1 LVVSRIGDQITVRL
15 ILLQSQY
22 YGSDIAVHNIKKID
36 LNLLVV
42 LDALL
47 DERNVTRAAA
57 RLGYTQPTISGM
69 LTRLRDLFGDPLF
82 VRTQRGLLATPRAQ
96 ALAAPLKQLLADSR
110 RLVARDVFDPA
121 SAKAT
126 FSISSNDYMQQ
137 AVLVPLIKVLRDEA
151 RNVRIAITPPIIE
164 GLAEALARGQI
175 DLAITIPEFA
185 MSDLRSRL
193 LYREHYVV
201 AVRPQH
207 PLARRAAMTVE
218 RFCNYDHVVVSP
230 TGGSFEGPTD
240 QALARLQL
248 RRKVRYSVPSFLLLP
263 EMLQT
268 DDLVALVP
276 FRLLSENNKRL
287 VVLNPPVDVP
297 GFDVIA
303 VWHPRV
309 DKDIAHRWLRSRL
322 VNIAKIPW
330 AKAAPTAVIQP
341 LHRVDDGVHFAD
353 FACRKAAQ
361 SNMLVHG
368 GLAIGGCGR
377 SGGLRHCAST
387 TPEPGERK
395 GRLAGRSL
403 KLDHVDAGQG
413 DLVDDRIRQRVSRNL
428 FLKGVVARHS
438 VDRHDHVKAA
448 QGGQDRRE

>member
-1 LVVSRIGDQITVRL
+1 MAACLGRLARKLRIGDQITVRL

-22 YGSDIAVHNIKKID
+22 YGSDIAMHNIKKID

-96 ALAAPLKQLLADSR
+96 ALAAPLKQLLADSQ

-137 AVLVPLIKVLRDEA
+137 ALLVPLIKVLRDEA
-151 RNVRIAITPPIIE
+151 RHVRIAITPPIIE

-185 MSDLRSRL
+185 VSDLRSRL

-218 RFCNYDHVVVSP
+218 RFCNYDHLVVSP

-276 FRLLSENNKRL
+276 SRLLSENNKRL

-322 VNIAKIPW
+322 VNIAKIP
-330 AKAAPTAVIQP
+330 
-341 LHRVDDGVHFAD
+341 
-353 FACRKAAQ
+353 
-361 SNMLVHG
+361 
-368 GLAIGGCGR
+368 
-377 SGGLRHCAST
+377 
-387 TPEPGERK
+387 
-395 GRLAGRSL
+395 
-403 KLDHVDAGQG
+403 
-413 DLVDDRIRQRVSRNL
+413 
-428 FLKGVVARHS
+428 
-438 VDRHDHVKAA
+438 
-448 QGGQDRRE
+448 